1 MEFTKIIHKNN
12 GLVAV
17 AIFSIN
23 LLIFIAAPVGQIAD
37 SKYALLVSQ
46 SLLDHGTVRLDHYH
60 LPKIESHGYQPH
72 QLEIVNN
79 HIFYY
84 FPIGS
89 SILSV
94 PFVAVANLFGIY
106 PINSEKSFGN
116 KAILKFFGAHPVSAD
131 SDHSIEGETII
142 QRILAA
148 LLMAGLSVIFYFSS
162 RLFLPI
168 KWSILVV
175 FSSTL
180 GTSVLS
186 TASRALWSHTWNIF
200 LLGMTLYLIVK
211 ALENKKTIQP
221 FLLATLLSW
230 MYFVRP
236 TSILSICAI
245 TVLLIVYFRESL
257 AIFFTTAIVW
267 VAFFAV
273 YSLHFYDNWLPNYY
287 SAGRLGSSTFWEA
300 LAGNIVSPS
309 RGFLVYTP
317 FAVWITFL
325 LAMYSPYSKYKPLIV
340 IGVVA
345 IISHTIVISTFPHW
359 WGGHSYGPRL
369 MTDIIPWFTVLQ
381 IFSIKTMLTYHS
393 GTQSK
398 IGIRRMNKNFC
409 PVKISFSIGIFMII
423 LSVFLNMRGAFSRNT
438 YIWNWH
444 PIDVDSHPERLWSWE
459 YPQFMAGIIKPP
471 LLEKPSV
478 NK

>member
-1 MEFTKIIHKNN
+1 MEFTKIIQKNN

-37 SKYALLVSQ
+37 SKYASLVSQ

-116 KAILKFFGAHPVSAD
+116 KAILKFFGVPPVSSD

-175 FSSTL
+175 LSNTL

-200 LLGMTLYLIVK
+200 LLGMTLYLVVK

-221 FLLATLLSW
+221 FVLATLLSW
-230 MYFVRP
+230 MHFVRP
-236 TSILSICAI
+236 TSIVSICAI

-267 VAFFAV
+267 VAFFTV

-309 RGFLVYTP
+309 RGFLVYTS
-317 FAVWITFL
+317 FAIWITL
-325 LAMYSPYSKYKPLIV
+325 SLAIYFPHLKHKIL
-340 IGVVA
+340 VA
-345 IISHTIVISTFPHW
+345 ISTFAILSHTIIISTFPHW

-369 MTDIIPWFTVLQ
+369 MTDIIPWLTIIQ
-381 IFSIKTMLTYHS
+381 ILSIEAMLLHHKNKKLKS
-393 GTQSK
+393 GIVREIKFFPVRIYCSV
-398 IGIRRMNKNFC
+398 GIL
-409 PVKISFSIGIFMII
+409 MII
-423 LSVFLNMRGAFSRNT
+423 LSIILNLRGAFSRET

-444 PIDVDSHPERLWSWE
+444 PVDIDTHPERLWSWE
-459 YPQFMAGIIKPP
+459 YPPFMAGIIKPP

-478 NK
+478 SK